1 MGDINDMVVN
11 IAKGELAAAQTDFED
26 VLQSKLADR
35 LDQQRTYVASQTFSP
50 TEDEE
55 PELAELDEI
64 DGLLDELE
72 TDDNDDYAGEYD
84 YADEDEDTSY
94 EEPDED

>member
-55 PELAELDEI
+55 PELDEI

-72 TDDNDDYAGEYD
+72 TDDNDDYEGEYD
-84 YADEDEDTSY
+84 AEDEDASY
-94 EEPDED
+94 EEPE

>member
-55 PELAELDEI
+55 PELDEI

-72 TDDNDDYAGEYD
+72 TDDNDDYDGEYD
-84 YADEDEDTSY
+84 YADDGEDTDH
-94 EEPDED
+94 EEPNED